1 MSTLDTRYGRSS
13 AHGRRLAGWVPA
25 AVVFAVVG
33 LAWLGWAAWNAS
45 RTPVT
50 ATITAYDAVS
60 AGQIDVRLE
69 VTRRT
74 DEAVRCELYAQAYDH
89 GIVGETSVELPAGDT
104 GTEVVTPSIKT
115 ERLAFTAALRGCDV
129 VSP

>member
-1 MSTLDTRYGRSS
+1 VSTLDTRYGRSP
-13 AHGRRLAGWVPA
+13 ARARRVAGWVPV

-60 AGQIDVRLE
+60 ARQMDVRLE

-74 DEAVRCELYAQAYDH
+74 DAAVTCELYAQAYDH
-89 GIVGETSVELPAGDT
+89 SIVGETSVELPAGDA
-104 GTEVVTPSIKT
+104 GTDVVTPTITT
-115 ERLAFTAALRGCDV
+115 ERLAFTAALRRCDV
-129 VSP
+129 VTP